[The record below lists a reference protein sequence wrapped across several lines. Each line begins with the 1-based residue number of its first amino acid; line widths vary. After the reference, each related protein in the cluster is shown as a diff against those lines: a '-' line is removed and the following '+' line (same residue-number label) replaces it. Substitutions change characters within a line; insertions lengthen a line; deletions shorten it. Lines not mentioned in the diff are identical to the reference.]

1 MGMSA
6 VEIFDDR
13 ACVLGEGPL
22 WHPLR
27 GQFFWF
33 DILRKC
39 LMSRIG
45 EQTLEWQFDEHVSA
59 AGWVDENRLLIAS
72 ETSLSTFDL
81 NTGDSEWVIGLEVD
95 NTVTR
100 SNDGRADPFGG
111 FWIGTMGKSAEKG
124 AGSIYRFYKGE
135 LRKLYGDI
143 SVSNAICFAPDGA
156 CAYFTDTHSNQV
168 MRQPLGPD
176 GWPDGAPEVFI
187 DLREQGLNPDGAV
200 VDSTGFIWLA
210 LWGAGQIARYDPQ
223 GQFLSAIDYPAS
235 QMTCPSFG
243 GPDLTRLYATSAAV
257 HLDEAQGGQ
266 TFVIQTDVTG
276 QREHQVIL

>member
-1 MGMSA
+1 MTA
-6 VEIFDDR
+6 PEVFDDR
-13 ACVLGEGPL
+13 ICVLGEGPL

-33 DILRKC
+33 DILRKR

-45 EQTLEWQFDEHVSA
+45 EETLEWQFDEHVSA
-59 AGWVDENRLLIAS
+59 AGWVDENRLLVAS

-81 NTGDSEWVIGLEVD
+81 NTGESEWVIGLEVD

-143 SVSNAICFAPDGA
+143 SVSNAICFAPDGT
-156 CAYFTDTHSNQV
+156 CAYFTDTHSRQV

-176 GWPDGAPEVFI
+176 GWPESDPVVFI
-187 DLREQGLNPDGAV
+187 DLREEGLNPDGAV
-200 VDSTGFIWLA
+200 VDSMGCIWVA
-210 LWGAGQIARYDPQ
+210 LWGAGQIALYDPQ
-223 GQFLSAIDYPAS
+223 GRFLSAIDYPAS

-243 GPDLTRLYATSAAV
+243 GPDLTTLYATSAAV
-257 HLDEAQGGQ
+257 HLDETQGGQ
-266 TFVIQTDVTG
+266 TFVLQTDVTG